1 MYINNLKVTDFAG
14 EFENTEG
21 KKRNY
26 FEIDTTQL
34 DNDLD
39 PSEQQKTISAWS
51 EDGTLTDKAKDSI
64 NEDGIEAGKCKS
76 VYVQFKMKDDLL
88 DDFINKKVD
97 EITPFKTTL
106 NAYHEYLRTDNVWD
120 EDGSAKQ
127 YEGARQSTYADR
139 NEQTNKKYF
148 VHRSIDIEETCNNLY
163 LKFNLP
169 EKQRTISGT
178 VFEDTATDDSKNNN
192 QNLGNG
198 IYDDKEST
206 VQSVKVDLVTPIG
219 NNQYETAKLYQ
230 LDENGKVAHDEN
242 GNIKTGT
249 AVVSGTERAGT
260 YKFEGVIPGYYY
272 VRFTYGNGDQKI
284 IPISGDEIAVQSV
297 EYKSTIITDDNIK
310 TAMKN
315 GNNTEWYKYMGS
327 TKYSTAVDD
336 TTQRAEIEGDNSYK
350 LGKAKTSQLIN
361 AYTPRTGIS
370 IENDK
375 NLAGVEHIEKFDG
388 FNFGIITFPKTE
400 IIPVKEITNV
410 KLTNQVGT
418 VMTTG
423 NPVDEPQYI
432 SDLSKLSK
440 TGTTS
445 AKAELDPNLI
455 HGTQLETTYR
465 IIITN
470 NSQWDYGTVN
480 KDGTITNDNYYKYGE
495 TNDQEL
501 KGVEVTEVEDYI
513 DKKYKTNVE
522 DLKDISSKIG
532 ELQKDGTLNVTNE
545 KTDIKFKKK
554 APETTGDQ
562 TSESTTTENIEQ
574 NSEGSTTTTK
584 TDTLSVTGWNRLK
597 AGESQIVEYTA
608 VATIASTADDLVYE
622 NQARVVSMKLDK
634 LIELNAIRENDYWK
648 KTDNTI
654 ITIVPNTGKDK
665 SNTYWIAG
673 TIALI
678 VLGAGFVILKKKV
691 LK

>member
-1 MYINNLKVTDFAG
+1 MPA
-14 EFENTEG
+14 NT
-21 KKRNY
+21 
-26 FEIDTTQL
+26 
-34 DNDLD
+34 
-39 PSEQQKTISAWS
+39 
-51 EDGTLTDKAKDSI
+51 
-64 NEDGIEAGKCKS
+64 
-76 VYVQFKMKDDLL
+76 
-88 DDFINKKVD
+88 
-97 EITPFKTTL
+97 
-106 NAYHEYLRTDNVWD
+106 
-120 EDGSAKQ
+120 
-127 YEGARQSTYADR
+127 
-139 NEQTNKKYF
+139 
-148 VHRSIDIEETCNNLY
+148 
-163 LKFNLP
+163 
-169 EKQRTISGT
+169 
-178 VFEDTATDDSKNNN
+178 
-192 QNLGNG
+192 
-198 IYDDKEST
+198 
-206 VQSVKVDLVTPIG
+206 SVKS
-219 NNQYETAKLYQ
+219 Y
-230 LDENGKVAHDEN
+230 
-242 GNIKTGT
+242 
-249 AVVSGTERAGT
+249 
-260 YKFEGVIPGYYY
+260 
-272 VRFTYGNGDQKI
+272 
-284 IPISGDEIAVQSV
+284 

-315 GNNTEWYKYMGS
+315 GNNTEWYKYMD
-327 TKYSTAVDD
+327 KNNYSTAVDD
-336 TTQRAEIEGDNSYK
+336 TLQRANIEGDNEYE
-350 LGKAKTSQLIN
+350 LSQKQTAESIN
-361 AYTPRTGIS
+361 AYTPKTGIS
-370 IENDK
+370 IENDTSLNGTGYETK
-375 NLAGVEHIEKFDG
+375 QGEQGLTKEYKDIFDG

-400 IIPVKEITNV
+400 ITPVKEITNV

-423 NPVDEPQYI
+423 NPADEPQYI

-440 TGTTS
+440 TGTPS

-465 IIITN
+465 ITITN
-470 NSQWDYGTVN
+470 NSQYDYVTVN
-480 KDGTITNDNYYKYGE
+480 EDGTIANDNYYKYGE

-532 ELQKDGTLNVTNE
+532 ELQKDGTLKVTSE
-545 KTDIKFKKK
+545 KTNIEFKKK

-562 TSESTTTENIEQ
+562 TSESTTTENTQQ

-584 TDTLSVTGWNRLK
+584 TDTLSVKGWNRLK
-597 AGESQIVEYTA
+597 VGESQTVEYTA

-634 LIELNAIRENDYWK
+634 LIELNAISENNDYWQ